1 VNAKRSEANQQIRDM
16 LKEKKVQKEAEIQH
30 SRATAAQQRRAKD
43 VSRSE
48 RERLARLTAIDELR
62 RKREQKQV
70 EQRRKAEQE
79 MVYLEAS
86 GKVNKQPLKG
96 RAISGKATG
105 KQRSNPTTSNTALA
119 RKQAQQVN
127 KKMPNDIPQSTGK
140 VSKSADKLSDERL
153 SGQSYGAED
162 PLPAGPG
169 SSTERSVNYSTL
181 DDALKLL
188 EAEPEPLVDPETMSQ
203 RTSSLPDWMDGEKG
217 LSGDKLRSI
226 MDFLDEVE
234 RENPSPIPTELS
246 RKSMAFEEDTQKELD
261 AVSAVA
267 SDIASTM
274 NNQREALEGTRKQL
288 MVVER
293 EMDEQRQLNMYQ
305 MQQQQKEHKHKIAMQ
320 KQEYEH
326 RLKGL
331 QTVIDQVCA
340 E

>member
-1 VNAKRSEANQQIRDM
+1 M
-16 LKEKKVQKEAEIQH
+16 
-30 SRATAAQQRRAKD
+30 
-43 VSRSE
+43 
-48 RERLARLTAIDELR
+48 
-62 RKREQKQV
+62 
-70 EQRRKAEQE
+70 
-79 MVYLEAS
+79 YLEAS

-340 E
+340 QNEPNDLTCR